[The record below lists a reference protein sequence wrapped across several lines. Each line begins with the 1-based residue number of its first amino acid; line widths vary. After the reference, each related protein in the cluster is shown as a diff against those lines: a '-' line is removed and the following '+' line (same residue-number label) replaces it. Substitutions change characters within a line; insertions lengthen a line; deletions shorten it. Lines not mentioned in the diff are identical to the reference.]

1 MDTAPRSTLQPERG
15 ARILSRSLRFS
26 IFWRSLFL
34 QAAWNYGRMQNL
46 GFVFA
51 LMPVLRKEWRGADLS
66 AAVKR
71 HLEHFN
77 TQPFMAGFAL
87 GLSARLEQEAAATP
101 PEQQESVFERMRL
114 LKGAVGTASAAI
126 GDRLFWGTL
135 RPLSLVVAI
144 ALWWLGGLA
153 VYHPRWFSSALLVS
167 GAEGGE
173 QPLWHCSLAGYSCP
187 PCDIFG
193 FGNINLMY
201 GWKIVLGG
209 LLAGLLLYNAFALWV
224 RWRAIKYGY
233 DCAGSSACG
242 IELVQWQWLIRR
254 MRIIGFTLAIC
265 VAAFAGIALFTEGIA
280 TGGHSVLMKY
290 LLAPV
295 VFAAALYARRRG
307 FACVYLYVASIAA
320 AAALCFI

>member
-1 MDTAPRSTLQPERG
+1 MDTAPRTAILPERG
-15 ARILSRSLRFS
+15 ARVLSRSLRFS
-26 IFWRSLFL
+26 IFCRSLFL

-46 GFVFA
+46 GFAFA
-51 LMPVLRKEWRGADLS
+51 MLPVLRKEWRGADLS
-66 AAVKR
+66 AAVRR

-87 GLSARLEQEAAATP
+87 GLAARLEQEASAVA
-101 PEQQESVFERMRL
+101 PEQREAVFERMRL

-135 RPLSLVVAI
+135 RPLSLVAAI
-144 ALWWLGGLA
+144 AIWWLGGLA
-153 VYHPRWFSSALLVS
+153 VHNPLWFKSAMSAV
-167 GAEGGE
+167 GGYAGQ

-201 GWKIVLGG
+201 GWRVVIAG
-209 LLAGLLLYNAFALWV
+209 LVAGLLLYNVFALWV

-242 IELVQWQWLIRR
+242 IELVKWQWLIRR

-280 TGGHSVLMKY
+280 VGRHALLMKY

-295 VFAAALYARRRG
+295 MFTAALYARRRG
-307 FACVYLYVASIAA
+307 IACVYLYVAGIAA
-320 AAALCFI
+320 AAALYFI

>member
-1 MDTAPRSTLQPERG
+1 MDTAPRTTLQPERG
-15 ARILSRSLRFS
+15 ARTLPRSLRFS

-144 ALWWLGGLA
+144 AIWWVYGLA

-167 GAEGGE
+167 GGEVGE

-193 FGNINLMY
+193 FGNVNLMY

-265 VAAFAGIALFTEGIA
+265 VAAFAGIALFTEGLA
-280 TGGHSVLMKY
+280 TGGHAVLLKY

-295 VFAAALYARRRG
+295 VFVAALYARRRG

-320 AAALCFI
+320 AAALYFI